1 MNDENHAP
9 SETERQPGAEGQRC
23 GFVALVGAPNA
34 GKSTLTNH
42 LVGAKVSIVTPKA
55 QTTRTRIRGI
65 AMEGPSQ
72 IVLVDTPGIFKPRRR
87 LDRAMVQAAW
97 AGAGD
102 ADVIVLI
109 GDVVKAAQNGN
120 QVDDETLSILEGL
133 ADQSRPVVLALNKV
147 DGLKREALL
156 PIAAAYADAF
166 GFDDVFMISAL
177 TGSGCEDLKSYLAQ
191 RMPEGPWLYPEDD
204 LSDLSERLMAA
215 EVTREKVF
223 LDLHD
228 ELPYS
233 ATVETES
240 WKDRDDG
247 SVRIEQTLYVER
259 DSQKKIALGKGG
271 RKIKQIGQKARL
283 ELEELLD
290 RRVHLFLFVKV
301 RENWQDDRERLTT
314 WGLEW
319 DV

>member
-1 MNDENHAP
+1 MTTDQVAGG
-9 SETERQPGAEGQRC
+9 ETPTSDATFC

-42 LVGAKVSIVTPKA
+42 LVGAKVSIVTHKV

-65 AMEGPSQ
+65 ALEGAVQ
-72 IVLVDTPGIFKPRRR
+72 MVLVDTPGIFAPKRR

-109 GDVVKAAQNGN
+109 VDAARCVKDHYRIDEETQTIIDGLKAQK
-120 QVDDETLSILEGL
+120 
-133 ADQSRPVVLALNKV
+133 RPVVLALNKT
-147 DGLKREALL
+147 DGLKRDTLL
-156 PIAAAYADAF
+156 PVI
-166 GFDDVFMISAL
+166 DVHSKAHEFNVIFTISAL
-177 TGSGCEDLKSYLAQ
+177 KGEGCGDLRAWLAE
-191 RMPEGPWLYPEDD
+191 RMPKGPWLYPEDE
-204 LSDLSERLMAA
+204 LSDLPMRMMAA

-233 ATVETES
+233 ATVETDQWTE
-240 WKDRDDG
+240 REDG
-247 SVRIEQTLYVER
+247 SVRIDQTLYVER
-259 DSQKKIALGKGG
+259 ESQRKIALGKGG
-271 RKIKQIGQKARL
+271 RKIKQIGQKSRE
-283 ELEELLD
+283 ELEEMFE

>member
-1 MNDENHAP
+1 MTTDHDTTDQTAP
-9 SETERQPGAEGQRC
+9 TDDTSC

-34 GKSTLTNH
+34 GKSTLTNY
-42 LVGAKVSIVTPKA
+42 LVGAKVTIVTHKV

-65 AMEGPSQ
+65 ALEGAVQ
-72 IVLVDTPGIFKPRRR
+72 MVLVDTPGIFAPKRR

-102 ADVIVLI
+102 ADVIVLLV
-109 GDVVKAAQNGN
+109 DAARCVKDNFRI
-120 QVDDETLSILEGL
+120 DEETQSIIDGL
-133 ADQSRPVVLALNKV
+133 KQQKHPVALAINKT
-147 DGLKREALL
+147 DGLKRESLL
-156 PIAAAYADAF
+156 PVIDVHSKAHD
-166 GFDDVFMISAL
+166 FDVIFTVSAL
-177 TGSGCEDLKSYLAQ
+177 KGEGCGDLRAWLAA
-191 RMPEGPWLYPEDD
+191 RMPKGPWLYPEDE
-204 LSDLSERLMAA
+204 LSDLPMRMMAA

-233 ATVETES
+233 ATVETDQWTE
-240 WKDRDDG
+240 RDDG
-247 SVRIEQTLYVER
+247 SVRIDQTLYVER
-259 DSQKKIALGKGG
+259 ESQRKIALGKGG
-271 RKIKQIGQKARL
+271 RKIKQIGQKSRE
-283 ELEELLD
+283 ELEEMFE